1 MAGRIKEADAA
12 PVAKL
17 FDRIGGYWDTRN
29 ASGVEGL
36 ALLNECIERTASKD
50 RDWDA
55 LSRFVTAAGK
65 NGQAGRVKKIIR
77 AAFGDQIKY
86 APSKQHPSGG
96 TFVMGWTGEFN
107 LAGSNTYTV
116 VRRAVEDKVN
126 WDSNAF
132 QKGLSEVLPEAIKPP
147 VKVDD
152 KAQAAAAKHLYEY
165 IADKVK
171 AGMDQAT
178 LMDAVAKMLKNNGP
192 VVEAK
197 QF

>member
-1 MAGRIKEADAA
+1 MAIAKVVA
-12 PVAKL
+12 PKL
-17 FDRIGGYWDTRN
+17 FDRIN
-29 ASGVEGL
+29 AHWGDRQANGVAGL
-36 ALLNECIERTASKD
+36 VLLNECIERTASKD

-55 LSRFVTAAGK
+55 LSRFVTLATA

-86 APSKQHPSGG
+86 APSKQHASGG
-96 TFVMGWTGEFN
+96 TFVMGWAGEFN

-116 VRRAVEDKVN
+116 VRRAIEDGVN

-132 QKGLSEVLPEAIKPP
+132 QKALSEVLPEAVKPP

-165 IADKVK
+165 IAEKVK
-171 AGMDQAT
+171 AGMDQGV
-178 LMDAVAKMLKNNGP
+178 LMDAVQKMLKNNGP

-197 QF
+197 QY